1 MFSDD
6 DDVTKHAAE
15 LERIHETITTQEPSP
30 SLFDAD
36 DCKENQSSCPVI
48 DGDPIYRH
56 ILQERKRPLRDVFI
70 LPFVPPS
77 KTHDEYEFG
86 SDQDFSDEEN
96 DCSTSGGSRPPSTE
110 SCDAGRS
117 TPGWRSHSS
126 LSASS
131 TPLLDRRRRRRLQKL
146 RDAVIATRTTAS
158 DDDQEFV
165 PGLSTFES
173 LLTDQETLTMKL
185 RPRRELWN
193 ADDELP
199 LADVQLQ
206 VVLEQSKREAE
217 ASCTKRSD
225 EESLESKAPNNDNEE
240 ETDFAF
246 LPRSDLCTPKGESKR
261 KRSRL
266 YTPRKGTPV
275 AIKKRQLKVTQSAPS
290 KWVKLL
296 NYPFLSAVLTPT
308 LFVRRTLKSTK
319 SGSRND
325 SMEPRFSDS
334 DYDLPLA
341 HFADTSSEVRRRNGT
356 RSTVKRRKCRRS
368 SGDDDY
374 KGSDTEMPLSE
385 IRHRYRSIR
394 WSDKLKRRRIDYS
407 GMDWDE

>member
-1 MFSDD
+1 MSQIMFSDD
-6 DDVTKHAAE
+6 DDVSKHAAE
-15 LERIHETITTQEPSP
+15 LERIHETITTQGIHRGNGYLQEPSP
-30 SLFDAD
+30 TPFDAD
-36 DCKENQSSCPVI
+36 DCKENQSSCPFI
-48 DGDPIYRH
+48 DGDPIYRR
-56 ILQERKRPLRDVFI
+56 ILQERKRPLRDVFM

-77 KTHDEYEFG
+77 KTHDEYEFE

-110 SCDAGRS
+110 SCDACRS
-117 TPGWRSHSS
+117 TPGRRSHSS

-173 LLTDQETLTMKL
+173 LLTDQDTLTMKL
-185 RPRRELWN
+185 RPRKELWN

-217 ASCTKRSD
+217 LASSKRSS
-225 EESLESKAPNNDNEE
+225 EANLSTKAANNDSEE
-240 ETDFAF
+240 KTDFAS

-266 YTPRKGTPV
+266 GTPRTGTS
-275 AIKKRQLKVTQSAPS
+275 ATIKKRQLKATQSAPS
-290 KWVKLL
+290 KR
-296 NYPFLSAVLTPT
+296 A
-308 LFVRRTLKSTK
+308 LKS
-319 SGSRND
+319 SRSRND
-325 SMEPRFSDS
+325 SMERRFSDS

-341 HFADTSSEVRRRNGT
+341 HFADASNDVSRRNGI
-356 RSTVKRRKCRRS
+356 RSSVKRKRGRRS
-368 SGDDDY
+368 SADGDY
-374 KGSDTEMPLSE
+374 KGSDTEVPLSE
-385 IRHRYRSIR
+385 IRRRYRSIR
-394 WSDKLKRRRIDYS
+394 WADKLKRRRIDYT